1 MNMPAEA
8 MTEETSKPDLLE
20 QKVLELITSYDSL
33 KSENMELRKKNN
45 ELSVSNQM
53 LLDRNRRASRKI
65 KDIIGDLKK
74 ANQPYKNS

>member
-1 MNMPAEA
+1 MPAEA

-20 QKVLELITSYDSL
+20 QKVLELITSYDTL
-33 KSENMELRKKNN
+33 KSENVELRKKNN

-74 ANQPYKNS
+74 ANQPNKYS